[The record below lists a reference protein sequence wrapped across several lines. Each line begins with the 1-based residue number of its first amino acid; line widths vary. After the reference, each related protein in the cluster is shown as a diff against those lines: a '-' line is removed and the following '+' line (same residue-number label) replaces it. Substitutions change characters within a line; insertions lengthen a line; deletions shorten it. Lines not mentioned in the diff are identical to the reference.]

1 MVPLVPG
8 TNSAY
13 YLKLLF
19 VPCKYITL
27 QYQELNYELPRREA
41 PVSTARSSCQYILM
55 LGLLLY
61 PLSFD
66 INCHI

>member
-1 MVPLVPG
+1 MVPFVPG

-27 QYQELNYELPRREA
+27 QYQELMNRHGEKLLSVHTYVGTIV
-41 PVSTARSSCQYILM
+41 VSLVI
-55 LGLLLY
+55 
-61 PLSFD
+61 
-66 INCHI
+66 